1 MIYRL
6 PKEKGFITMT
16 TFEKDYKAI
25 IQDVTEAKDILMGR
39 KETIEKLK
47 KEQRACKN
55 KFRWT
60 CMQQE
65 IERLQNEYRV
75 LDDLI

>member
-1 MIYRL
+1 
-6 PKEKGFITMT
+6 MT

-25 IQDVTEAKDILMGR
+25 IQDVTEAKDILMGC

-47 KEQRACKN
+47 KEQRSCKN

-60 CMQQE
+60 CIQQE

>member
-1 MIYRL
+1 
-6 PKEKGFITMT
+6 MT

-47 KEQRACKN
+47 KEQKSCKN

>member
-1 MIYRL
+1 
-6 PKEKGFITMT
+6 MT

-25 IQDVTEAKDILMGR
+25 IQDVTEAKDILIGR

-60 CMQQE
+60 CM
-65 IERLQNEYRV
+65 
-75 LDDLI
+75 

>member
-1 MIYRL
+1 
-6 PKEKGFITMT
+6 MT

-25 IQDVTEAKDILMGR
+25 IQDVTEAKDILIGR
-39 KETIEKLK
+39 KEMIEKLK
-47 KEQRACKN
+47 KEQRTYKN